1 MQDGLKPGDKLVPQG
16 LKFAF
21 AGNDA
26 TDWTVYA
33 DTFVVLDEKAPEKP
47 ASNQT
52 KTTNQSE
59 KAKG

>member
-1 MQDGLKPGDKLVPQG
+1 

-33 DTFVVLDEKAPEKP
+33 DTLVALDEKATEKP
-47 ASNQT
+47 TSHQN
-52 KTTNQSE
+52 KTTANQASKLKSE
-59 KAKG
+59 